1 MDIYIIVKYYFT
13 SSYKS
18 IQFATA
24 SKDEAFEFFDK
35 QEKNCS
41 YFWIIEK
48 WIGEKCKI
56 LKTEIK

>member
-1 MDIYIIVKYYFT
+1 MDIYIVVNYYFT

-18 IQFATA
+18 IQFATT
-24 SKDEAFEFFDK
+24 SKDDALEFFDK

-48 WIGEKCKI
+48 WNGAEYEIIEKK
-56 LKTEIK
+56 

>member
-24 SKDEAFEFFDK
+24 NKEDAFEFFDK

-48 WIGEKCKI
+48 WNG
-56 LKTEIK
+56 TEYKLIANK

>member
-1 MDIYIIVKYYFT
+1 MDIYIVVKYYFT

-24 SKDEAFEFFDK
+24 SKDNAFEFFNK

-48 WIGEKCKI
+48 WNG
-56 LKTEIK
+56 TEYVIIINK